1 MHFGTSSQ
9 ALEAAEAEV
18 SAVRRR
24 LHQKIDFGYS
34 VSESLRAREREISA
48 KRRELH
54 QRIDD
59 LQQVLGMRK
68 DRASVGPEARVGCSR
83 VGDRERIRASSVPD
97 PRLSVPARP
106 GEADIGL
113 LAYEQHTVRD
123 KLRRPAQSA
132 TSTLTS
138 H

>member
-1 MHFGTSSQ
+1 VETNLDALRDELA

-18 SAVRRR
+18 SAIRRR

-59 LQQVLGMRK
+59 LQQVLGMERTALVSDRK
-68 DRASVGPEARVGCSR
+68 RGLAV
-83 VGDRERIRASSVPD
+83 RELATESESE
-97 PRLSVPARP
+97 RP
-106 GEADIGL
+106 
-113 LAYEQHTVRD
+113 QF
-123 KLRRPAQSA
+123 
-132 TSTLTS
+132 LTS
-138 H
+138 G